1 MDLKNLT
8 FKYFMFFLLINVFL
22 VVFSGLFL
30 INSFIKSYTSFYVN
44 EKIKQLDYI
53 IYKEVSFLKKL
64 SVDWGEWDDAYNF
77 VNNKN
82 KEFINN
88 NFGDNTTL
96 IDLGIKGMIFL
107 DKNLNLVYGRIV
119 DKNKEKEIKK
129 LPPFDYSKN
138 GFNVYFL
145 NHKLYLVYI
154 HDITNTKKNKKNG
167 KIVVFKYLN
176 KKCFEKNGF
185 KLLKIDNKE
194 TNTLYKI
201 KERNLIIYYPL
212 SKNITLIFST
222 DISKVV
228 FLINKFFLYFLLLN
242 VIIFIVAFI
251 LGKYLINKIIKDID
265 FILKTLFN
273 GIHNTQELENLKH
286 YKFNI
291 KEFELINSVFEKLYE
306 KFYDF
311 EQIYNIM
318 DEDALFGVLIYNKN
332 ILYANKFLLKL
343 FEINENELKK
353 LDPLVFFVDESLKE
367 KIIEINKKRLSGEK
381 IVLKYNAYLSYKDKE
396 VYSFIVSFPV
406 IYENSK
412 AVMTF
417 IIDLTKQMEYQEIIN
432 RILNFIPIIVFE
444 LTKNS
449 EVHITISENIEKILG
464 FKVNE
469 IDENWWVLHLH
480 PKDKE
485 RILNE
490 QDELKIKGKL
500 KHIYRL
506 RKKDG
511 SYIWVNEYV
520 FYKKENKEKIY
531 GLLEDITEEE
541 IIKRLNASLS
551 EINQFLI
558 KADNKKSII
567 EYVCKKM
574 IESEVFK
581 FAWIGKIK
589 DNKVIPLKYFG
600 EGKEYLDDLVIEIS
614 DGVLSKGPTGEALY
628 NSNIIGINSNTFT
641 NEKISPWREK
651 QIKSGFFSSLS
662 VRLIDD
668 LTINLYSEF
677 TDFYTQEVLN
687 IISSIRSSIMMAC
700 EKNKYIEKLQY
711 LTFYDEITN
720 FGNLNKFKK
729 DFNEYHDKYIL
740 CMINIK
746 DFTSINAN
754 FGFEFGNKVLIKVAE
769 ELKKHIKKEDE
780 VYRMY
785 NDKYLLFLKIDIWNF
800 DIIHNLTQRIS
811 DIFSE
816 EGLVIDNNTI
826 FLEINGSI
834 ITSNDIEKEKAIEG
848 LIYAYVFAK
857 NVVNKFVIYEPWMYE
872 EVKERIYL
880 KELLFRAISE
890 KLFDVYFQPIVDINS
905 YKVVQFEAL
914 LRLKD
919 RGKFVNMEKFI
930 NIANEIQLVP
940 EITKI
945 VIEKVI
951 EYMKMFKKVKKD
963 IAVSINISKHDIKEG
978 FLEFFKENV
987 LSNELEFKHFSFEI
1001 TERES
1006 VEDTELTK
1014 NFVKELKYMGVK
1026 LEIDDFGVAY
1036 SNLKQTVSI
1045 DFDILKID
1053 KSFVDKIY
1061 EEKIQIAVK
1070 SIIFLA
1076 KSFNAKTIAE
1086 GVETKEQLEILKNLG
1101 VDYIQGYY
1109 FAKPMPFEEVVK
1121 YLKLHI

>member
-1 MDLKNLT
+1 MNFKKLSL
-8 FKYFMFFLLINVFL
+8 KYFIIFIFVNIFL
-22 VVFSGLFL
+22 VTLSGLFL
-30 INSFIKSYTSFYVN
+30 FNHIFKEDTTFYVN
-44 EKIKQLDYI
+44 EKIKTVDFI
-53 IYKEVSFLKKL
+53 IHKEASLLKKL

-77 VNNKN
+77 VNDKN

-88 NFGDNTTL
+88 NFGGNTTL
-96 IDLGIKGMIFL
+96 IDLGIKEIIFL

-138 GFNVYFL
+138 GFNIYFL

-185 KLLKIDNKE
+185 QILKITCKHY
-194 TNTLYKI
+194 NTLYKI
-201 KERNLIIYYPL
+201 KENSLIIYYPL
-212 SKNITLIFST
+212 DKEITLKIAVDF
-222 DISKVV
+222 SKVV
-228 FLINKFFLYFLLLN
+228 HLINEFFLH
-242 VIIFIVAFI
+242 FI
-251 LGKYLINKIIKDID
+251 LLIIITYIILFVLGIYFVNKITEDIEFIFNILSKGIKDSKALEA
-265 FILKTLFN
+265 LKN
-273 GIHNTQELENLKH
+273 

-291 KEFELINSVFEKLYE
+291 SEFELINTLFEKLYE
-306 KFYDF
+306 KLYDF
-311 EQIYNIM
+311 EQIYNIL
-318 DEDALFGVLIYNKN
+318 DQDAPFGVLIYNKN
-332 ILYANKFLLKL
+332 ILYGNKFFLNL
-343 FEINENELKK
+343 FSLNKEELKN
-353 LDPLVFFVDESLKE
+353 LDPLVFFKDKSLKE
-367 KIIEINKKRLSGEK
+367 KIAEINRKILNGEK
-381 IVLKYNAYLSYKDKE
+381 IIFKYSTEIFYKNKNIY
-396 VYSFIVSFPV
+396 VFMVSFPV
-406 IYENSK
+406 IYNNNK
-412 AVMTF
+412 AIMTF
-417 IIDLTKQMEYQEIIN
+417 AIDLTKQMEYQEIIN
-432 RILNFIPIIVFE
+432 RILNSIPVIVFE
-444 LTKNS
+444 HSKNG
-449 EVHITISENIEKILG
+449 ENNITISENIEKILG

-500 KHIYRL
+500 NHIYRL

-531 GLLEDITEEE
+531 GLVEDLTEEE
-541 IIKRLNASLS
+541 IIKKLNASLS

-558 KADNKKSII
+558 KAGNKKSII
-567 EYVCKKM
+567 DYICKKM

-581 FAWIGKIK
+581 FAWIGKVK
-589 DNKVIPLKYFG
+589 DNKVIPLKHFG

-614 DGVLSKGPTGEALY
+614 DGVLSKGPTGEVLY

-651 QIKSGFFSSLS
+651 QIKSGFFSSIA

-687 IISSIRSSIMMAC
+687 IISSIRSSFMMAC

-720 FGNLNKFKK
+720 LGNLNKFKK

-746 DFTSINAN
+746 DFTSINSN
-754 FGFEFGNKVLIKVAE
+754 FGFEFGNKVLKKVAE
-769 ELKKHIKKEDE
+769 ELKKHLKKEDE

-785 NDKYLLFLKIDIWNF
+785 DDRFLLFFKTDIWNF

-816 EGLVIDNNTI
+816 EGLLIDNNTI

-834 ITSNDIEKEKAIEG
+834 ISSKDIEKEKALEG
-848 LIYAYVFAK
+848 LIYAYVFVK
-857 NVVNKFVIYEPWMYE
+857 KVVNKCVIYQPWMYE

-880 KELLFRAISE
+880 KELLFRAIRE

-919 RGKFVNMEKFI
+919 KNKFVNMEKFI
-930 NIANEIQLVP
+930 NIANELQLVP

-945 VIEKVI
+945 VVEKVTK
-951 EYMKMFKKVKKD
+951 YLKTCKNVV
-963 IAVSINISKHDIKEG
+963 VSVNISKIDMEEG
-978 FLEFFKENV
+978 FLEFFKDMV
-987 LSNELEFKHFSFEI
+987 IVNELDFKNFSLEI

-1006 VEDTELTK
+1006 IENTELTK
-1014 NFVKELKYMGVK
+1014 NFVKELKKVGVK

-1061 EEKIQIAVK
+1061 EEKIQIAIK
-1070 SIIFLA
+1070 STIFLA

-1086 GVETKEQLEILKNLG
+1086 GVETKEQLEILKELG

-1109 FAKPMPFEEVVK
+1109 FAKPMPFNKAVE